1 MQWLQNCCSAVEK
14 NAITEHSQAPW
25 QSDVNPNELADK
37 QTQ

>member
-1 MQWLQNCCSAVEK
+1 MQQLQNCCSAVEK

-37 QTQ
+37 WAQ